1 MKALDI
7 TALWDLIGLCAKKG
21 VTVGCA
27 ESCTGGLIAKYLTDA
42 PGSSA
47 VLQGGFVTYT
57 NELKMSLLG
66 VEKRLIEE
74 HTEVSHPCAAAMAE
88 GARARLG
95 VTVAL
100 SSTGYAGPGGG
111 TEADPVGTVY
121 LGISTPTGTQT
132 ERLSL
137 SPEMTREQ
145 IREAAASRALELL
158 QSYLNKI

>member
-1 MKALDI
+1 MKMLNV
-7 TALWDLIGLCAKKG
+7 TTLLELIGRCTEKG

-57 NELKMSLLG
+57 NELKTSLLG
-66 VEKRLIEE
+66 VKNELIEK
-74 HTEVSHPCAAAMAE
+74 HTEVSHPCAKAMAE

-121 LGISTPTGTQT
+121 LGISTPKGTGS

-137 SPEMTREQ
+137 SPQMSREQ
-145 IREAAASRALELL
+145 IREAAAARALELL
-158 QSYLNKI
+158 ERYLDEI